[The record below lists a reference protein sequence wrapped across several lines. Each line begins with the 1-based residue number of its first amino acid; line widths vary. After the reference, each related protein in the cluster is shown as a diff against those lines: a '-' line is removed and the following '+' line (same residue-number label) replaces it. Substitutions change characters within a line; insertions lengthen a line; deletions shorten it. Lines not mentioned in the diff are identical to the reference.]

1 MYFFTTKSK
10 MMIGNVKKNQIFYM
24 KLYLVMMNDIG
35 DIVNVVL
42 GIKIIEKINI
52 VVVMDMIVM
61 PLGLW

>member
-1 MYFFTTKSK
+1 
-10 MMIGNVKKNQIFYM
+10 M

-52 VVVMDMIVM
+52 VVVMDVIGML
-61 PLGLW
+61 LGLW

>member
-1 MYFFTTKSK
+1 
-10 MMIGNVKKNQIFYM
+10 M
-24 KLYLVMMNDIG
+24 KLHLVMLNDIG

-52 VVVMDMIVM
+52 VVVMDVIGM